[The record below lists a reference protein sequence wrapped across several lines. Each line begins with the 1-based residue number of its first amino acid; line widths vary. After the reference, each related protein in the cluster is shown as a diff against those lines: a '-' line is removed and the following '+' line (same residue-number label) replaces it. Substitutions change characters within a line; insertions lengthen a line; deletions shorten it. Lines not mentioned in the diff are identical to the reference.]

1 LVIPIPGRASRIR
14 WLGVVEF
21 GENADSMLDVIALE
35 AGQTVTLIVVSSA
48 LVRNGNADI
57 LSIENPSE

>member
-1 LVIPIPGRASRIR
+1 MVIPVPGRASRVR

-35 AGQTVTLIVVSSA
+35 AGQTVTLLVVSGA
-48 LVRNGNADI
+48 LVRNGYTNFI
-57 LSIENPSE
+57 NVEGPVL